1 MTVPVTMKVV
11 EGSDTVTMSFF
22 IPFEH
27 QHDQANPPT
36 PSSGDVFISEVPEH
50 EVFVR

>member
-1 MTVPVTMKVV
+1 MTVPVTMRIQ
-11 EGSDTVTMSFF
+11 EGSDTITMSFF

-27 QHDQANPPT
+27 QANPPT
-36 PSSGDVFISEVPEH
+36 PSSEDVFISEVPEH